1 MPIIIYFKLRCS
13 VALSPKSKRF
23 SDFTLLIATGLY
35 VQSLQAVSVI
45 AWASSMSSSFLHQL
59 IDMHIKSVSDSN
71 LVVDL
76 RQKKSIDQSTLGM
89 YG

>member
-1 MPIIIYFKLRCS
+1 MGFLH
-13 VALSPKSKRF
+13 V
-23 SDFTLLIATGLY
+23 
-35 VQSLQAVSVI
+35 
-45 AWASSMSSSFLHQL
+45 LHQL
-59 IDMHIKSVSDSN
+59 IDMYVKSVSDSN